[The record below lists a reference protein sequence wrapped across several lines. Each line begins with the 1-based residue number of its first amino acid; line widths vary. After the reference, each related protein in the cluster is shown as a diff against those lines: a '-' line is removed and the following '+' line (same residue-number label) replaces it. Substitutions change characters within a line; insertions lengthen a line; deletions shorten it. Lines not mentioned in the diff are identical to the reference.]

1 MILGGQTVK
10 LYLDTG
16 SSNLWLIDTN
26 YQCINEQGSP
36 RPNEECRFV
45 DSGFNP
51 ETAAGS
57 RVEGSFFNTG
67 YSGGEYMIGYGW
79 KSDAVYNGL
88 TIKDQVFGVTTIAH
102 WAGDGYTSGLLGL
115 GSLYTNQIYRNSSI
129 SPTPGDDNRLV
140 AANPITLA
148 WQQGLT
154 SESAFNLEICS
165 ATESE
170 PLRTRSLTHSPHSRF
185 EPCPL

>member
-1 MILGGQTVK
+1 MKPLIELTDRHAVDMTLGGVSVK

-16 SSNLWLIDTN
+16 SSNLWISETN
-26 YQCINEQGSP
+26 YQCINVQGEA
-36 RPNEECRFV
+36 RPNAECRFV
-45 DSGFNP
+45 DSNFDP
-51 ETAAGS
+51 ATASGS
-57 RVEGSFFNTG
+57 RIEGSFFNTG

-79 KSDAVYNGL
+79 QSDVIYNGL
-88 TIKDQVFGVTTIAH
+88 TIKDQVFGVASIAH

-129 SPTPGDDNRLV
+129 SPVPGDDNRVV

-154 SESAFNLEICS
+154 SECKLNC
-165 ATESE
+165 
-170 PLRTRSLTHSPHSRF
+170 
-185 EPCPL
+185 